1 LGEVLKNKKPVMK
14 GLEEWG
20 GNKALCDEFWED
32 RDLNGAV
39 YLSER
44 RRMTFCV
51 WREKNIWKK

>member
-1 LGEVLKNKKPVMK
+1 MKNKKPVMK